1 MILTH
6 QGHQPQIHPTAYVA
20 PTATVCGNVVIGPDC
35 RILHGAQLIAEGG
48 SIVLGEAC
56 IIMENAVIRSTA
68 RHATAL
74 GNFCLVGPNAHLVG
88 CTVEDEVF
96 IATGAAVFHGARL
109 GKGSEVRINGIV
121 HLRSHLPAG
130 SFVPIGWVAVGDPIQ
145 ILPPDQHDQI
155 WAIQQ
160 PLNFPSFVYGID
172 RTELTMEKLTRQL
185 AGALADHRA
194 DTLIT

>member
-56 IIMENAVIRSTA
+56 IIMENAVIRSTE
-68 RHATAL
+68 RHAAAF

-109 GKGSEVRINGIV
+109 GKGSEVRINGVV

-130 SFVPIGWVAVGDPIQ
+130 AFVPIGWVAVGDPIQ
-145 ILPPDQHDQI
+145 ILSPDQHDQI

-185 AGALADHRA
+185 AGALAAHRE
-194 DTLIT
+194 DTVIS